1 MKLRRSVMNDD
12 LDINL
17 IPLIDVLLVI
27 IIFLMV
33 TATFK
38 DVTELDV
45 NLPESGTIEDA
56 PSASVII
63 SIDASSRIAIGKH
76 IITNQSTTEIV
87 TALNEET
94 AKLKDP
100 LVVIHADAKAVHQ
113 AVVNVMEASKRAGL
127 QKIAFATEVN

>member
-45 NLPESGTIEDA
+45 NLPQSGTIEDA

-63 SIDASSRIAIGKH
+63 SIDANSRIAIGKH

-87 TALNEET
+87 SALNEET